1 MQPASRAMMVGANRR
16 ALHPS
21 IRDSMSNDPK
31 MICAGVC
38 VGKCPVI
45 HTGQSLSAFQN
56 SHRKTDR
63 CLACT
68 YDHLSVESVDDTLPP
83 TCTSRPNNNNHHH
96 NISHT
101 TRGKLSGG
109 NTSYTYIEHCHV
121 LDHCA
126 SITSRVY
133 TCSCWSITYIV

>member
-38 VGKCPVI
+38 VGLKCPVI

-68 YDHLSVESVDDTLPP
+68 YDHLSLWSLWMIPD
-83 TCTSRPNNNNHHH
+83 
-96 NISHT
+96 
-101 TRGKLSGG
+101 
-109 NTSYTYIEHCHV
+109 TSYMY
-121 LDHCA
+121 LP
-126 SITSRVY
+126 S
-133 TCSCWSITYIV
+133 

>member
-1 MQPASRAMMVGANRR
+1 MQPASRALMVGANRR

-38 VGKCPVI
+38 VGLKCPVI

-68 YDHLSVESVDDTLPP
+68 YDHLSVESVDDTSYMYLP
-83 TCTSRPNNNNHHH
+83 S
-96 NISHT
+96 
-101 TRGKLSGG
+101 
-109 NTSYTYIEHCHV
+109 
-121 LDHCA
+121 
-126 SITSRVY
+126 
-133 TCSCWSITYIV
+133 

>member
-38 VGKCPVI
+38 VESVQSFTLSSVGTV
-45 HTGQSLSAFQN
+45 GSLSN

-68 YDHLSVESVDDTLPP
+68 YDHLSVESVDDTVPP
-83 TCTSRPNNNNHHH
+83 VLIIIIIIIT
-96 NISHT
+96 SHT
-101 TRGKLSGG
+101 RLVG
-109 NTSYTYIEHCHV
+109 NCRAGTPHIH
-121 LDHCA
+121 
-126 SITSRVY
+126 R
-133 TCSCWSITYIV
+133 

>member
-68 YDHLSVESVDDTLPP
+68 YDHLSLWSLWMIPYLLHVPP
-83 TCTSRPNNNNHHH
+83 VLIIIIIIIT
-96 NISHT
+96 SHT
-101 TRGKLSGG
+101 RLVG
-109 NTSYTYIEHCHV
+109 NCRAGTPHIHTVDIV
-121 LDHCA
+121 MFWTARCA
-126 SITSRVY
+126 SITSRVC
-133 TCSCWSITYIV
+133 TCSCCRR